1 MQPPAS
7 SAAGSRVR
15 TTSRAT
21 SGGLR
26 PGPRRGPEAPLS
38 YPKVAVENF
47 DIKFVECAAVFAHT
61 QRKVDA
67 GKTGGGGRFLRPFGP
82 PPAL

>member
-1 MQPPAS
+1 M
-7 SAAGSRVR
+7 
-15 TTSRAT
+15 
-21 SGGLR
+21 
-26 PGPRRGPEAPLS
+26 PRLS

-67 GKTGGGGRFLRPFGP
+67 GKTGGGGQVFAPLRAAP
-82 PPAL
+82 PWKSSVSFSNT